1 MQPPNFGDTII
12 KQEIAMKPLPEI
24 ILDLKNHKL
33 HKTKDLYKALY
44 EIHKISL
51 KYNIIKS
58 YHAKTAMK
66 EKGVKQSV
74 VL

>member
-1 MQPPNFGDTII
+1 M
-12 KQEIAMKPLPEI
+12 
-24 ILDLKNHKL
+24 
-33 HKTKDLYKALY
+33 KDLYKALY

-58 YHAKTAMK
+58 YAKTAMK

>member
-1 MQPPNFGDTII
+1 M
-12 KQEIAMKPLPEI
+12 
-24 ILDLKNHKL
+24 
-33 HKTKDLYKALY
+33 KDLYKALY

-66 EKGVKQSV
+66 EKAVKQCRFV
-74 VL
+74 RRKN